1 MKKILFLLLV
11 GIVACPANASV
22 LDKVHLTGEVQ
33 TIAASTDHNTTFNYN
48 IWGENYDVFRGTR
61 TRAMA
66 GVTADVKENVKANLL
81 WQYVYDWG
89 DRNYTNNGFQNGDG
103 IKLANA
109 NVAITDLFDAFDITV
124 GRQFYGDEDSAV
136 MYFGPTHYNAAPR
149 MYAKTLDGAT
159 FTYHNDFWKVT
170 LMGGKIGNAEE
181 VYNPSYGH
189 YVKNADTFGGDVE
202 WRASDKVTLQAY
214 MYDFQ
219 APYMIIVPYNR
230 EYKHHGLYGA
240 KLNWTPAI
248 YRFSVEYA
256 RNLAYNH
263 MPKEHHQGSYDSTY
277 MVKTDVAA
285 DLGSTFTARGTFLYS
300 NGLTYV
306 YGNYTPGLIMGELFS
321 RNIWTKENVFG
332 LFTAPRSAY
341 GSVRLFNLGFDY
353 KPADKWEIS
362 LDGYSFQD
370 RLAEK
375 SATLEA
381 DLVVKYDYSNYVQFF
396 AGVGYVKNG
405 GNGVYYRIGSMKEL
419 YGSDNS
425 KVQVGSIVRF

>member
-202 WRASDKVTLQAY
+202 WRASDKVTFQAY

-230 EYKHHGLYGA
+230 EYKHHGLY
-240 KLNWTPAI
+240 
-248 YRFSVEYA
+248 
-256 RNLAYNH
+256 H
-263 MPKEHHQGSYDSTY
+263 
-277 MVKTDVAA
+277 
-285 DLGSTFTARGTFLYS
+285 
-300 NGLTYV
+300 
-306 YGNYTPGLIMGELFS
+306 
-321 RNIWTKENVFG
+321 
-332 LFTAPRSAY
+332 
-341 GSVRLFNLGFDY
+341 
-353 KPADKWEIS
+353 
-362 LDGYSFQD
+362 
-370 RLAEK
+370 
-375 SATLEA
+375 
-381 DLVVKYDYSNYVQFF
+381 
-396 AGVGYVKNG
+396 
-405 GNGVYYRIGSMKEL
+405 
-419 YGSDNS
+419 
-425 KVQVGSIVRF
+425 